1 MKSNVLQFFLSLE
14 LLLLTCPSMA
24 MPLSKEPIRPLVM
37 LKVDTQK
44 AALGKSLFEDKRLS
58 KDGTVACVSCHSYQ
72 TGGVD
77 NLPVSTGIRGQ
88 QGVINAPTVFNA
100 ANNFVQ
106 FWDGRARNLEEQ
118 AGHVIN
124 NPKEFDSSFSLIIQK
139 LSKDSVVVAEFK
151 KLYPEGLSEPSIR
164 SAIAEFERTL
174 ITPSRF
180 DQYLQ
185 GDANAINDQEK
196 NGYKLFKSYGCIA
209 CHQGQNV
216 GGNMFQ
222 VFGAMNNYFADRKTP
237 PTNADNG
244 RYNVTHKESDRH
256 MFKVPSLRNVA
267 LTAPYFH
274 DASAATLEQ
283 AINTMFKYQLG
294 RTAPQQDK
302 EDIAA
307 FLKSL
312 TGQHVLMNAKR
323 P

>member
-1 MKSNVLQFFLSLE
+1 MRQRYL
-14 LLLLTCPSMA
+14 
-24 MPLSKEPIRPLVM
+24 MP
-37 LKVDTQK
+37 
-44 AALGKSLFEDKRLS
+44 
-58 KDGTVACVSCHSYQ
+58 H
-72 TGGVD
+72 
-77 NLPVSTGIRGQ
+77 
-88 QGVINAPTVFNA
+88 
-100 ANNFVQ
+100 NNFVQ
-106 FWDGRARNLEEQ
+106 FWDGRARNLEDQ
-118 AGHVIN
+118 VGHVIS

-139 LSKDSVVVAEFK
+139 LSKDSAMVSEFK

-164 SAIAEFERTL
+164 SALAEFERSL

-180 DQYLQ
+180 DRYLQ
-185 GDANAINDQEK
+185 GEANAINDQEK
-196 NGYKLFKSYGCIA
+196 NGYQLFKSYGCIA

-237 PTNADNG
+237 KTDADNG
-244 RYNVTHKESDRH
+244 RYNVTHKESDRYL
-256 MFKVPSLRNVA
+256 FKVPSLRNVA

-312 TGQHVLMNAKR
+312 TGQHVLMNAQR